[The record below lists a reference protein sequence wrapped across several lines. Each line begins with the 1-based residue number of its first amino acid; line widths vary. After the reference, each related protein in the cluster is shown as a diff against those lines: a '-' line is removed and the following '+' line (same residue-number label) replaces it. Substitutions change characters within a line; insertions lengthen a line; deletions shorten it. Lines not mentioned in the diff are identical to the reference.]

1 MTALLLPGILAAV
14 WLALVIT
21 GRRRVPMPP
30 PPLLLPAVLAPC
42 GCLWVG
48 GVLLAACAGDDP
60 GEPPVEQWAA
70 EIGEDL

>member
-1 MTALLLPGILAAV
+1 MITLLPLGLLAAV

-42 GCLWVG
+42 GCLYVC
-48 GVLLAACAGDDP
+48 GVLVTACTGDDP

-70 EIGEDL
+70 ETEEQ